1 MYGKAARESTWTR
14 THNQAVYREARELEV
29 SGDREGALRLYL
41 EIAESDPD
49 GEMASRCLYYAGR
62 MAWEDGDLETALSR
76 LRRVIEEYHHKG
88 LAPQAV
94 RRAVQ
99 WSTERHGSD
108 KAIEFLREMEP
119 CVEGTDVHDTLL
131 YQWALLEEEA
141 GRWER
146 ALELL
151 ERLARLYPRPRSTIY
166 DDAMWRAAN
175 IALDHREPRRALTY
189 LQDLVSWREDSIATG
204 SYYTPWTGEAQLLIG
219 RIYLEHLDEPDA
231 AVRAFEELATFP
243 DTRFADD
250 GLWWAFRAH
259 LAQGDRRQGCGALR
273 RLLEQ
278 FPHSSYYRRA
288 QESHAEQGC

>member
-1 MYGKAARESTWTR
+1 MWRIVSIAGCTALCAGCVAPRPTNAYLRLYDEANRDERHGRHTEAAAMYGKAARESTWTR

-108 KAIEFLREMEP
+108 KAIEFLREM
-119 CVEGTDVHDTLL
+119 
-131 YQWALLEEEA
+131 
-141 GRWER
+141 
-146 ALELL
+146 
-151 ERLARLYPRPRSTIY
+151 
-166 DDAMWRAAN
+166 
-175 IALDHREPRRALTY
+175 
-189 LQDLVSWREDSIATG
+189 
-204 SYYTPWTGEAQLLIG
+204 
-219 RIYLEHLDEPDA
+219 
-231 AVRAFEELATFP
+231 
-243 DTRFADD
+243 
-250 GLWWAFRAH
+250 
-259 LAQGDRRQGCGALR
+259 
-273 RLLEQ
+273 
-278 FPHSSYYRRA
+278 
-288 QESHAEQGC
+288 